1 MRPVMSQSHSSSDTG
16 TGPAQPARTPSPSFH
31 DRLTGSSALVPW
43 VILGS
48 SADDPAPS
56 AEDARALLPALL
68 GMLMPSLLLGRQ
80 PLRPAFSANREDP
93 MRQNTAGRQAAGG
106 PPDRPPAAPEPAA
119 PEPIALAATCQE
131 HPMQREAAVGRSGRN
146 PDADATPR
154 GRPLRAG
161 PADPRRGGSAEGPT
175 QQPTQRVGGRWQP
188 PERLPGRQTAPTAS
202 ASRMEHPMQRET
214 APTPSASRMEHPM
227 QRETAPTASASRVE
241 HPMQRE
247 ASVQPAT

>member
-106 PPDRPPAAPEPAA
+106 SPDRPAAAPELAA
-119 PEPIALAATCQE
+119 PEPIALAA
-131 HPMQREAAVGRSGRN
+131 PW
-146 PDADATPR
+146 P
-154 GRPLRAG
+154 
-161 PADPRRGGSAEGPT
+161 
-175 QQPTQRVGGRWQP
+175 
-188 PERLPGRQTAPTAS
+188 
-202 ASRMEHPMQRET
+202 EHPMQRET
-214 APTPSASRMEHPM
+214 QHRAGPRCRPAGAPALGDPTP
-227 QRETAPTASASRVE
+227 TA
-241 HPMQRE
+241 
-247 ASVQPAT
+247 